1 MNKAKELFE
10 KILVDGQEIDLQE
23 LDTNNGIYSAGSQ
36 KTLKVDFV
44 LKKKNEIP
52 AKIFTGLKSL
62 KSVKVP
68 ETVKTIGNEAFANTS
83 LSYINLPK
91 DIEIGKDVF
100 KNVES
105 LPEEVIENITYNNPY
120 ALYDSIADINDLNLE
135 NSISKNILIESS
147 EVANVYGTNKPYF
160 KNVVIKDAEVN
171 STISVKALENITF
184 DGITGSGDKGATN
197 GKITFT
203 SYSLNIKNVTV
214 GEETTIYNLFEG
226 SQVLNDS
233 NYHGISNV
241 NVENVNIDCPALTH
255 NIINVYTPAN
265 DANIVIKDST
275 FNLNVNNSNVLRM
288 ANYIN
293 SENVTITFDNV
304 EWNYEDAAKVNENS
318 DWKWAGLMIFQPASQ
333 DVSLTGDYSKLAT
346 WTINFNNCKYNGQAI
361 TGMNAGEHNQL
372 LYFYNLNGDKKCVNP
387 LQVIEG
393 ITINVNEEKLQPETQ
408 EQQEE
413 TQGEQESQ
421 EQESHENQTVNT
433 EYTVENGGDTQIY
446 NG

>member
-1 MNKAKELFE
+1 MNKAKELFD
-10 KILVDGQEIDLQE
+10 KIFVDGQEIDLQA
-23 LDTNNGIYSAGSQ
+23 LDANHGVYAAGTK

-44 LKKKNEIP
+44 LKNKEEIP
-52 AKIFTGLKSL
+52 EKLFANTNIKKITLSESFKS
-62 KSVKVP
+62 
-68 ETVKTIGNEAFANTS
+68 IGNEAFANTS
-83 LSYINLPK
+83 LSYINLPEH
-91 DIEIGKDVF
+91 IEIGKDVF
-100 KNVES
+100 KNVEN

-120 ALYDSIADINDLNLE
+120 ALYDSIADINALDLE
-135 NSISKNILIESS
+135 NSISRNILIDSS
-147 EVANVYGTNKPYF
+147 EVANLYDTNKPYF
-160 KNVVIKDAEVN
+160 KNIVIKDAEIN

-233 NYHGISNV
+233 NYNGISNV

-288 ANYIN
+288 ANYMN

-304 EWNYEDAAKVNENS
+304 EWNYEDAANENS
-318 DWKWAGLMIFQPASQ
+318 DWNWAGLMIFQPASQ

-361 TGMNAGEHNQL
+361 TGMNAGKHNQL
-372 LYFYNLNGDKKCVNP
+372 LYFYNLNKNGECVNP

-393 ITINVNEEKLQPETQ
+393 ITVNVNGEKLQPETDTN
-408 EQQEE
+408 EE
-413 TQGEQESQ
+413 AGE
-421 EQESHENQTVNT
+421 
-433 EYTVENGGDTQIY
+433 
-446 NG
+446 

>member
-1 MNKAKELFE
+1 MNKAKELFD
-10 KILVDGQEIDLQE
+10 KIFVDGQEIDLQA
-23 LDTNNGIYSAGSQ
+23 LDANHGVYAAGSK

-44 LKKKNEIP
+44 LKKKDEIP
-52 AKIFTGLKSL
+52 AKIFSGLTAL
-62 KSVKVP
+62 KSVVVP

-83 LSYINLPK
+83 LSYVNLPK

-100 KNVES
+100 KNVEN

-120 ALYDSIADINDLNLE
+120 ALYDSIADINDLDLE

-147 EVANVYGTNKPYF
+147 EVANVYTNKPYF
-160 KNVVIKDAEVN
+160 KNVVIKDAEIN

-203 SYSLNIKNVTV
+203 SNSLNIKNVTV

-233 NYHGISNV
+233 NYNGISNV

-288 ANYIN
+288 ANYMN

-304 EWNYEDAAKVNENS
+304 EWNYEDAANENS
-318 DWKWAGLMIFQPASQ
+318 DWNWAGLMIFQPASQ

-361 TGMNAGEHNQL
+361 TGMNAGKHNQL
-372 LYFYNLNGDKKCVNP
+372 LYFYNLNKNGECVNP

-393 ITINVNEEKLQPETQ
+393 ITVNVNREKLQPEP
-408 EQQEE
+408 
-413 TQGEQESQ
+413 Q
-421 EQESHENQTVNT
+421 EQEPQENQTVNGEVT
-433 EYTVENGGDTQIY
+433 SEDGGDTQIY